1 MTRSILDE
9 LLSLDEVIAEH
20 NEDPVFRA
28 EWERTAPARALAIEL
43 VKYRTR
49 HGLSQSALARR
60 LGMSQPAVA
69 RMELG
74 EHLPTLT
81 TLARV
86 ARALDVEIA
95 VDVLPPGR
103 ESVLL
108 RDDAVGD
115 DPDGITIAEGA
126 LLIRVR

>member
-1 MTRSILDE
+1 MSVATTAIPFADA
-9 LLSLDEVIAEH
+9 IAELS
-20 NEDPVFRA
+20 EDPEFRS
-28 EWERTAPARALAIEL
+28 EWERAAPARAVAHRLIAHRAE
-43 VKYRTR
+43 
-49 HGLSQSALARR
+49 HGLSQSALARK
-60 LGMSQPAVA
+60 LGVSQPAVA

-86 ARALDVEIA
+86 ARALGIEIA
-95 VDVLPPGR
+95 IDVLPPGR
-103 ESVLL
+103 ESSLL

-115 DPDGITIAEGA
+115 AADGGTAADGA

>member
-1 MTRSILDE
+1 MSVATTAIPLAE
-9 LLSLDEVIAEH
+9 AIAELS
-20 NEDPVFRA
+20 EDPEFRA
-28 EWERTAPARALAIEL
+28 EWERTAPARAVAHRLIA
-43 VKYRTR
+43 YRAE
-49 HGLSQSALARR
+49 HSLSQSALARK

-86 ARALDVEIA
+86 ARALDIEIA
-95 VDVLPPGR
+95 IAVLPPGR
-103 ESVLL
+103 ESALL

-115 DPDGITIAEGA
+115 DPDGGASTEGA
-126 LLIRVR
+126 LLIRMR